1 MKLIDDW
8 KQAHHFGS
16 VQIAGVGAF
25 LGYLA
30 AGLIASGAAAQWVGL
45 IPIWAVFAL
54 GALICTLI
62 IAARVLM
69 RTPKGDDE
77 TDKAAA

>member
-8 KQAHHFGS
+8 KRAHHFGS
-16 VQIAGVGAF
+16 VQVAGAGAF
-25 LGYLA
+25 FGYLA

-62 IAARVLM
+62 IAARVLQ
-69 RTPKGDDE
+69 RTPKDDD
-77 TDKAAA
+77 TDGAGA

>member
-1 MKLIDDW
+1 MKLIDNW
-8 KQAHHFGS
+8 KRAHHFGS
-16 VQIAGVGAF
+16 VQIAGAGAF

-45 IPIWAVFAL
+45 VPVWAVFAL

-62 IAARVLM
+62 IAARVLQ
-69 RTPKGDDE
+69 RTPKDDD
-77 TDKAAA
+77 TDKAGA

>member
-8 KQAHHFGS
+8 KQAHKFGS
-16 VQIAGVGAF
+16 VQIAGSGAL

-45 IPIWAVFAL
+45 IPMWAVFGL
-54 GALICTLI
+54 GAFICTLVVL
-62 IAARVLM
+62 ARILQ
-69 RTPKGDDE
+69 RSPKHDE
-77 TDKAAA
+77 TDEAGA